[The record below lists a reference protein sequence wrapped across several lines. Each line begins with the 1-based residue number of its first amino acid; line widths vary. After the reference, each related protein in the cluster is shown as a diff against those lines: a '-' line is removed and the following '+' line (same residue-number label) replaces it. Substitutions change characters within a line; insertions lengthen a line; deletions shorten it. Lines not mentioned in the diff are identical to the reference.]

1 MKTLFSL
8 LIMLAFAFNALAQ
21 KKCTNQT
28 LSILLN
34 SLDTVKIDV
43 NSVYVTVQPT
53 VSSTVW
59 TTDKISITKVGNVN
73 SRVPGIYSECFSA
86 TDQDGL
92 KVECCRTIV
101 VQDKSGSG
109 ASVSSVNPSKIQ
121 IFPNPVTGK
130 HFTLLG
136 NTILKGGLTEISICN
151 ISGQIIL
158 NETIIMSETF
168 EFDFPSEINL
178 KAGLYILNLKQ
189 NEVFVQS
196 KIMVLL

>member
-1 MKTLFSL
+1 
-8 LIMLAFAFNALAQ
+8 MLAFAFNTLAQ

-43 NSVYVTVQPT
+43 NSVYVPVQPT
-53 VSSTVW
+53 VSSSVW

-109 ASVSSVNPSKIQ
+109 ASVNSFNPSKVH
-121 IFPNPVTGK
+121 IFPNPVTGN
-130 HFTLLG
+130 HLTLIG
-136 NTILKGGLTEISICN
+136 NTIIKGGFSEIKLCNLT
-151 ISGQIIL
+151 GQIIL
-158 NETIIMSETF
+158 SETIQISETF
-168 EFDFPSEINL
+168 EFDLPTETCL
-178 KAGLYILNLKQ
+178 KPGLYVLSLIQ
-189 NEVFVQS
+189 NGVLVQAKFS
-196 KIMVLL
+196 VL